1 MRTLAAAGNTAA
13 RALAALMVPASALAQ
28 EAARP
33 VTQDM
38 DVNLTPILLGLIA
51 VALVVVAFAV
61 VRRVFR
67 GAGAARSSSEPAGG
81 RHVRP

>member
-38 DVNLTPILLGLIA
+38 DMDLTPILLGLIA
-51 VALVVVAFAV
+51 VALVVVAFVV

-67 GAGAARSSSEPAGG
+67 GAAAARGGSEPDAG
-81 RHVRP
+81 RHARS